1 MGGGL
6 SNAAWE
12 GIEARLAGQDQ
23 AMTCARAPAKP
34 TGERRA
40 AGMVD
45 VFISYA
51 RREID
56 RARPINETLQGF
68 GLTTFFDIE
77 GLDGSDEFPD
87 EIDRALRAAQCVVGV
102 WSPHALSRPWVKKE
116 ARVAASLQRLITV
129 RIAPLVLEA
138 HSTEFSGRHVS
149 DLESFAGDVDHP
161 GFLELMKA
169 IAEKLNRPGLK
180 QLVQMAARKAGPE
193 VAPRAEAQAPAQ
205 APSGPADSPSARAW
219 AQIAQSLDGA
229 DYGDFVTHFS
239 GSPEAFEAGLR
250 KRKLEAWGAL
260 DKADPAA
267 IAAFLREPGF
277 AALEAQAKAAMH
289 QAAEARQ
296 RAERAA
302 EEARQQAFARA
313 LAERQAA
320 KEAQEAARKAEEE
333 PRAAPRRAAEAAK
346 AGRPVAERAFAIELP
361 GVSGWPNPQMIAI
374 PPGRFVMGA
383 PESEEGSQDGERPQ
397 HEVTIA
403 YPFAMGQHAVT
414 FAQWDAALAAGA
426 KLEKPGDRGWGRG
439 DRPVIN
445 VSWEDAQAYLA
456 WLNDKAGLTGRPDA
470 YRLPSEAEWEYA
482 CRAKTQIDGTATPF
496 SFGETISTDQAN
508 YDGNFIYGSGKKG
521 EYRQKTLPVGSFPA
535 NPFGLHE
542 MHGNVWEWCEDSF
555 HNTYDGAPADGSA
568 WVGKESSYRVYR
580 GGSWDNDP
588 ADRRSANR
596 SRDTPTYRNSDVGFR
611 VARTFN

>member
-87 EIDRALRAAQCVVGV
+87 EIDRALRAAQCVVGI

-521 EYRQKTLPVGSFPA
+521 EYHQKTLPVGSFPA
-535 NPFGLHE
+535 NPFGLFD
-542 MHGNVWEWCEDSF
+542 MHGNVCEWCEDSF
-555 HNTYDGAPADGSA
+555 HDTYDGAPADGSA
-568 WVGKESSYRVYR
+568 WIGKKYSLRVFR
-580 GGSWDNDP
+580 GGSWSIFPRNL
-588 ADRRSANR
+588 RSANR
-596 SRDTPTYRNSDVGFR
+596 FTTSPTFRYYGLGFR
-611 VARTFN
+611 VARTL

>member
-87 EIDRALRAAQCVVGV
+87 EIDRALRAAQCVVGI

-149 DLESFAGDVDHP
+149 DLETFAGDVDHP

-180 QLVQMAARKAGPE
+180 QLVQMAARKAGPAA
-193 VAPRAEAQAPAQ
+193 VPPAEAQAPAQ

-219 AQIAQSLDGA
+219 AQIASSLDPH
-229 DYGDFVTHFS
+229 DYGDFSTHFS
-239 GSPEAFEAGLR
+239 GSPEAFEASLR
-250 KRKLEAWGAL
+250 KRKLEAWGAV

-289 QAAEARQ
+289 QAAEERQ

-302 EEARQQAFARA
+302 EEAR
-313 LAERQAA
+313 
-320 KEAQEAARKAEEE
+320 
-333 PRAAPRRAAEAAK
+333 RAAPRRAAEAAK
-346 AGRPVAERAFAIELP
+346 AGRAVSERAFAIELP
-361 GVSGWPNPQMIAI
+361 GLADWPNPKMIAI

-383 PESEEGSQDGERPQ
+383 PKSEEGSGDDERPQ

-414 FAQWDAALAAGA
+414 FAQWDAAIAAGA
-426 KLEKPGDRGWGRG
+426 KLHRPGDNGWGRG
-439 DRPVIN
+439 NRPVIN
-445 VSWEDAQAYLA
+445 VSWEDAQAYIA

-482 CRAKTQIDGTATPF
+482 ARAGTTTPF